1 VKVVFVEFMR
11 DRKNK
16 FEEIYAY
23 LYYNGHKGFVADND
37 IITDGIAFQYEIDKI
52 KPKMCRTIKEN
63 REYVYSLMKADKK
76 ITIDNALHELFK
88 KKYNYVYKTF
98 EGEKITIKYG
108 DFIAK
113 RKRKPAG
120 WSFMF
125 TEDELK
131 DLEKKYGKTNE
142 RRVEGSY
149 NIYEVLN
156 IKDKRFKEI
165 KREQKNKKEQKSKK
179 GD

>member
-1 VKVVFVEFMR
+1 MR

-37 IITDGIAFQYEIDKI
+37 IIKDGIAFQYEIDKI
-52 KPKMCRTIKEN
+52 KPKMCQAIKQN
-63 REYVYSLMKADKK
+63 REYVYSLKK
-76 ITIDNALHELFK
+76 SGVHIDNALKELFK
-88 KKYNYVYKTF
+88 KKYNYVYRTI
-98 EGEKITIKYG
+98 EGEKVTIKYG

-125 TEDELK
+125 KEDELK

-149 NIYEVLN
+149 NIYDVLG
-156 IKDKRFKEI
+156 IKDRRFKEV
-165 KREQKNKKEQKSKK
+165 KKEKKVKNKSG
-179 GD
+179 GDAE